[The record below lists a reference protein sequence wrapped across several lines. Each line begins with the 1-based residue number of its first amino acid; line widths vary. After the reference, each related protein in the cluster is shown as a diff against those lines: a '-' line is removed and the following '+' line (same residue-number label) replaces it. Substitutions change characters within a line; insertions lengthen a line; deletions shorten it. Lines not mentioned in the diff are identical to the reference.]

1 MIRFTV
7 LYPAPP
13 DEAAFL
19 SHYESTHAPLVKK
32 LSKLERYEYG
42 KVLPGFDGSAPPFFF
57 HAELAWKSADDMM
70 ADFTSPDGA
79 ATATDLPNL
88 QVEPIT
94 LLSET
99 AS

>member
-1 MIRFTV
+1 MIRMQV

-19 SHYESTHAPLVKK
+19 SHYKSTHAPLVKK
-32 LSKLERYEYG
+32 LAKLSRYEYG
-42 KVLPGFDGSAPPFFF
+42 KVLPGFDGSAPPYFF
-57 HAELAWKSADDMM
+57 HAELVWQSADDMM

-79 ATATDLPNL
+79 ATTVDLPNL

-94 LLSET
+94 FLAET
-99 AS
+99 NS